1 MTDYRPED
9 QASLPPIGF
18 IAVQCFFYRPAGDA
32 FNENTWAFPVIRELA
47 EGSREDQL
55 VTKVAYDDA
64 FIDNFVAAGKKLA
77 ERGAVGILTSCGF
90 LAMAQ
95 PLLAERLPIP
105 VATSSLIQIPS
116 ILAWLPPSKKIGIIT
131 YNARELVSLHFERLG
146 ISKEHATRCHIAGA
160 PDGGS
165 LRLLVT
171 GKGPYSFD
179 DIEKEMVAAAKELM
193 DEHPDIGA
201 FVLECTQM
209 PPFGESVQRVTG
221 LPTCQPTYRYTPSHP
236 KDDSLCLQDATT
248 SRSQR
253 QEQYEGIRTDAD
265 PAQERITVMLAIIRH
280 ILANRNQSEQAKQM
294 AVKQQKSS
302 KNDARFR
309 APVAF
314 CWRGVLRSVPY
325 EPRQLFLGSHKR
337 TSQVRV
343 AEGAMPLWA
352 WDDADRAFEPQSS
365 RGTHGIWSTTRFL
378 PGEAHQKG

>member
-77 ERGAVGILTSCGF
+77 KRGAVGILTSCGF

-146 ISKEHATRCHIAGA
+146 ISKEHAARCHIAGA

-171 GKGPYSFD
+171 SKGPYNFD
-179 DIEKEMVAAAKELM
+179 DIEKEMIAAAKELM

-221 LPTCQPTYRYTPSHP
+221 LPTYDVYTMGTWFYSGLVRRRPRGWG
-236 KDDSLCLQDATT
+236 DFE
-248 SRSQR
+248 SQR
-253 QEQYEGIRTDAD
+253 TG
-265 PAQERITVMLAIIRH
+265 PLVERNIM
-280 ILANRNQSEQAKQM
+280 
-294 AVKQQKSS
+294 
-302 KNDARFR
+302 
-309 APVAF
+309 
-314 CWRGVLRSVPY
+314 
-325 EPRQLFLGSHKR
+325 
-337 TSQVRV
+337 
-343 AEGAMPLWA
+343 
-352 WDDADRAFEPQSS
+352 
-365 RGTHGIWSTTRFL
+365 
-378 PGEAHQKG
+378 